1 MIIKN
6 YIGNI
11 VKAFK
16 NEPFNVFE
24 NEAKGIST
32 TSSSTFIPLFSSGRA
47 GLNISEDVLIN
58 EGYITNDMVY
68 AVATRIAK
76 VTASLP
82 IILTQNK
89 EYIEGSDE
97 LKSFIFDNWHDNDS
111 LEQALYKEVLYLIL
125 TGDAYHYTPYEYI
138 GARLPMK
145 NYILPTQNVRAWR
158 ESLSILSDI
167 DRYEFN
173 DGSKIMKIAPNE
185 IMHTHY
191 FNPSIEGIRKA
202 EGLSPLQAGYD
213 LLKASSN
220 RNIAESSL
228 YENRGASGI
237 ISAKNDLILT
247 GADKDI
253 IQKDLNNRIGG
264 AKNANKIVAL
274 QGAIDYKQ
282 LGMSAT
288 DMQLLGMRA
297 EHLRAVCGLF
307 GVQSVIFGDVSAST
321 YNNMQEAMKDFYN
334 QTCIPLMEQILAQ
347 KNKQLV
353 KRYNTITGL
362 NYKIEIDSG
371 NISALKTDRNQD
383 IEAVLKLVQA
393 GLITIDEARGE
404 LDYQAYTEDEKQSK
418 FATLLSPLVV
428 NNIIATMSE
437 EDKAR
442 LINQLKNNL

>member
-6 YIGNI
+6 YISNI
-11 VKAFK
+11 LKAVK
-16 NEPFNVFE
+16 NEPFNVF
-24 NEAKGIST
+24 ADQQRQST
-32 TSSSTFIPLFSSGRA
+32 TSESVFIPLFTSGRL
-47 GLNISEDVLIN
+47 GLNISEETLIN

-82 IILTQNK
+82 IIITRDS
-89 EYIEGSDE
+89 EYIEGKNE
-97 LKSFIFDNWHDNDS
+97 LKTFLFENWHDNDS
-111 LEQALYKEVLYLIL
+111 LEQALYKEVLYLLL
-125 TGDAYHYTPYEYI
+125 TGDAYHYTPYEYM
-138 GARLPMK
+138 GAKLPIK

-158 ESLSILSDI
+158 ETQSILSDI

-173 DGSKIMKIAPNE
+173 DGVKIRNIAPLE

-213 LLKASSN
+213 LLKASTN
-220 RNIAESSL
+220 RNVAESSL

-237 ISAKNDLILT
+237 ISSKNDLILT
-247 GADKDI
+247 SNDKEI
-253 IQKDLNNRIGG
+253 IQKDLNNRLGG

-274 QGAIDYKQ
+274 QGAVDYKQ

-288 DMQLLGMRA
+288 DMQLLGMRS

-307 GVQSVIFGDVSAST
+307 GVQSVIFGDVTASH

-353 KRYNTITGL
+353 KRYNAITGL
-362 NYKIEIDSG
+362 NYKIEIDK
-371 NISALKTDRNQD
+371 NDIDALKPSQQ
-383 IEAVLKLVQA
+383 EQA
-393 GLITIDEARGE
+393 TYLISLLDKGIITIEDVKTE
-404 LDYQAYTEDEKQSK
+404 L
-418 FATLLSPLVV
+418 
-428 NNIIATMSE
+428 
-437 EDKAR
+437 
-442 LINQLKNNL
+442 NL

>member
-6 YIGNI
+6 YFSNI
-11 VKAFK
+11 LKAVK
-16 NEPFNVFE
+16 NEPFNVFAE
-24 NEAKGIST
+24 QQRQST
-32 TSSSTFIPLFSSGRA
+32 TAESVFIPLFTSGRL
-47 GLNISEDVLIN
+47 GLNISEETLIN

-82 IILTQNK
+82 IILTQNA
-89 EYIEGSDE
+89 EYIEGKDE
-97 LKSFIFDNWHDNDS
+97 LKTFLFENWHDNDS
-111 LEQALYKEVLYLIL
+111 LEQALYKEVLYLLL
-125 TGDAYHYTPYEYI
+125 TGDAYHYTPYEYM
-138 GARLPMK
+138 GAKLPIK

-158 ESLSILSDI
+158 ETQSILSDI

-173 DGSKIMKIAPNE
+173 DGVKIRNIAPLE

-213 LLKASSN
+213 LLKASTN
-220 RNIAESSL
+220 RNVAESSL

-237 ISAKNDLILT
+237 ISSKNELILT
-247 GADKDI
+247 GADKEV
-253 IQKDLNNRIGG
+253 IQRDLNNRLGG

-274 QGAIDYKQ
+274 QGAVDYKQ

-307 GVQSVIFGDVSAST
+307 GVQSVIFGDVTASH

-347 KNKQLV
+347 KNKQLI
-353 KRYNTITGL
+353 KRYNAITGL
-362 NYKIEIDSG
+362 NYKIEIDK
-371 NISALKTDRNQD
+371 NDIDALKPSQQEQVTY
-383 IEAVLKLVQA
+383 LM
-393 GLITIDEARGE
+393 
-404 LDYQAYTEDEKQSK
+404 
-418 FATLLSPLVV
+418 TLLDKG
-428 NNIIATMSE
+428 IISI
-437 EDKAR
+437 EDVKTE
-442 LINQLKNNL
+442 LNL

>member
-6 YIGNI
+6 YISNI
-11 VKAFK
+11 LKAVK
-16 NEPFNVFE
+16 NEPFNVFAE
-24 NEAKGIST
+24 QQRQST
-32 TSSSTFIPLFSSGRA
+32 TSESVFIPLFSSGRL
-47 GLNISEDVLIN
+47 GLNISEETLIN

-82 IILTQNK
+82 IILTQNA
-89 EYIEGSDE
+89 EYIEGKDE
-97 LKSFIFDNWHDNDS
+97 LKTFLFENWHDNDS
-111 LEQALYKEVLYLIL
+111 LEQALYKEVLYLLL
-125 TGDAYHYTPYEYI
+125 TGDAYHYTPYEYM
-138 GARLPMK
+138 GAKLPIK

-158 ESLSILSDI
+158 ETQSILSDI

-173 DGSKIMKIAPNE
+173 DGVKIRNIAPLE

-213 LLKASSN
+213 LLKASTN
-220 RNIAESSL
+220 RNVAESSL

-237 ISAKNDLILT
+237 ISSKNELILT
-247 GADKDI
+247 GADKEV
-253 IQKDLNNRIGG
+253 IQRDLNSRIGG

-274 QGAIDYKQ
+274 QGAVDYKQ

-307 GVQSVIFGDVSAST
+307 GVQSIIFGDVTSST
-321 YNNMQEAMKDFYN
+321 YANMQEAMKDFYN

-347 KNKQLV
+347 KNKQLI
-353 KRYNTITGL
+353 KRYNAITGL
-362 NYKIEIDSG
+362 NYKVEIDKSD
-371 NISALKTDRNQD
+371 IDALKPSQQEHATYLISLLDKGIID
-383 IEAVLKLVQA
+383 IETVKQ
-393 GLITIDEARGE
+393 E
-404 LDYQAYTEDEKQSK
+404 L
-418 FATLLSPLVV
+418 
-428 NNIIATMSE
+428 
-437 EDKAR
+437 
-442 LINQLKNNL
+442 NL

>member
-6 YIGNI
+6 YISNI
-11 VKAFK
+11 LKAVK
-16 NEPFNVFE
+16 NEPFNVFAE
-24 NEAKGIST
+24 QQRQST
-32 TSSSTFIPLFSSGRA
+32 TAKSVFIPLFTSGRL
-47 GLNISEDVLIN
+47 GLNISEETLIN

-82 IILTQNK
+82 IILTQNA
-89 EYIEGSDE
+89 EYIEGKDE
-97 LKSFIFDNWHDNDS
+97 LKTFLFENWHDNDS
-111 LEQALYKEVLYLIL
+111 LEQALYKEVLYLLL
-125 TGDAYHYTPYEYI
+125 TGDAYHYTPYEYM
-138 GARLPMK
+138 GAKLPIK

-158 ESLSILSDI
+158 ETQSILSDI

-173 DGSKIMKIAPNE
+173 DGMKIRNIAPLE

-213 LLKASSN
+213 LLKASTN
-220 RNIAESSL
+220 RNVAESSL

-237 ISAKNDLILT
+237 ISSKNELILT
-247 GADKDI
+247 GADKEV
-253 IQKDLNNRIGG
+253 IQKDLNSRIGG

-274 QGAIDYKQ
+274 QGAVDYKQ

-307 GVQSVIFGDVSAST
+307 GVQSIIFGDVTSST
-321 YNNMQEAMKDFYN
+321 YANMQEAMKDFYN

-347 KNKQLV
+347 KNKQLI
-353 KRYNTITGL
+353 KRYNAITGL
-362 NYKIEIDSG
+362 NYKIEIDK
-371 NISALKTDRNQD
+371 NDIDALKPSQQEQVTY
-383 IEAVLKLVQA
+383 
-393 GLITIDEARGE
+393 LITLLDKGIVSIEDVKTE
-404 LDYQAYTEDEKQSK
+404 L
-418 FATLLSPLVV
+418 
-428 NNIIATMSE
+428 
-437 EDKAR
+437 
-442 LINQLKNNL
+442 NL

>member
-6 YIGNI
+6 YISNI
-11 VKAFK
+11 LKAVK
-16 NEPFNVFE
+16 NEPFNVFAE
-24 NEAKGIST
+24 QQRQST
-32 TSSSTFIPLFSSGRA
+32 TAESVFIPLFSSGRL
-47 GLNISEDVLIN
+47 GLNISEETLIN

-82 IILTQNK
+82 IILTQNA
-89 EYIEGSDE
+89 EYIEGKDD
-97 LKSFIFDNWHDNDS
+97 LKTFLFENWHDNDS
-111 LEQALYKEVLYLIL
+111 LEQALYKEVLYLLL
-125 TGDAYHYTPYEYI
+125 TGDAYHYTPYEYM
-138 GARLPMK
+138 GAKLPIK
-145 NYILPTQNVRAWR
+145 NYILPTQNVRVWR
-158 ESLSILSDI
+158 ETQSILSDI

-173 DGSKIMKIAPNE
+173 DGMKIRNIAPLE

-213 LLKASSN
+213 LLKASTN
-220 RNIAESSL
+220 RNVAESSL

-237 ISAKNDLILT
+237 ISSKNELILT
-247 GADKDI
+247 GADKEV
-253 IQKDLNNRIGG
+253 IQRDLNNRLGG

-274 QGAIDYKQ
+274 QGAVDYKQ

-307 GVQSVIFGDVSAST
+307 GVQSVIFGDVTASH

-347 KNKQLV
+347 KNKQLI
-353 KRYNTITGL
+353 KRYNAITGL
-362 NYKIEIDSG
+362 NYKIEIDK
-371 NISALKTDRNQD
+371 NDIDALKPSQQEQVTY
-383 IEAVLKLVQA
+383 
-393 GLITIDEARGE
+393 LITLLDKGIISIEDVKTE
-404 LDYQAYTEDEKQSK
+404 L
-418 FATLLSPLVV
+418 
-428 NNIIATMSE
+428 
-437 EDKAR
+437 
-442 LINQLKNNL
+442 NL

>member
-6 YIGNI
+6 YISNI
-11 VKAFK
+11 LKAVK
-16 NEPFNVFE
+16 NEPFNVFAE
-24 NEAKGIST
+24 QQRQST
-32 TSSSTFIPLFSSGRA
+32 TAESVFIPLFTSGRL
-47 GLNISEDVLIN
+47 GLNISEETLIN

-82 IILTQNK
+82 IIITRDS
-89 EYIEGSDE
+89 EYIEGKDE
-97 LKSFIFDNWHDNDS
+97 LKTFLFENWHDNDS
-111 LEQALYKEVLYLIL
+111 LEQALYKEVLYLLL
-125 TGDAYHYTPYEYI
+125 TGDAYHYTPYEYM
-138 GARLPMK
+138 GAKLPIK

-158 ESLSILSDI
+158 ETQSILSDI

-173 DGSKIMKIAPNE
+173 DGMKIMNIAPLE

-213 LLKASSN
+213 LLKASTN
-220 RNIAESSL
+220 RNVAESSL

-237 ISAKNDLILT
+237 ISSKNDLILT
-247 GADKDI
+247 SNDKEI
-253 IQKDLNNRIGG
+253 IQKDLNNRLGG

-274 QGAIDYKQ
+274 QGAVDYKQ

-307 GVQSVIFGDVSAST
+307 GVQSVIFGDVTASH

-353 KRYNTITGL
+353 KRYNAITGL
-362 NYKIEIDSG
+362 NYKIEIDK
-371 NISALKTDRNQD
+371 NDIDALKPSQQ
-383 IEAVLKLVQA
+383 EQA
-393 GLITIDEARGE
+393 TYLISLLDKGIITIEDVKTE
-404 LDYQAYTEDEKQSK
+404 L
-418 FATLLSPLVV
+418 
-428 NNIIATMSE
+428 
-437 EDKAR
+437 
-442 LINQLKNNL
+442 NL

>member
-6 YIGNI
+6 YISNI
-11 VKAFK
+11 LKAVK
-16 NEPFNVFE
+16 NEPFNVFAE
-24 NEAKGIST
+24 QQRQGA
-32 TSSSTFIPLFSSGRA
+32 TSESVFIPLFSSGRL
-47 GLNISEDVLIN
+47 GLNISEETLIN

-82 IILTQNK
+82 IILTQNA
-89 EYIEGSDE
+89 EYIEGKDE
-97 LKSFIFDNWHDNDS
+97 LKTFLFENWHDNDS
-111 LEQALYKEVLYLIL
+111 LEQALYKEVLYLLL
-125 TGDAYHYTPYEYI
+125 TGDAYHYTPYEYM
-138 GARLPMK
+138 GAKLPIK

-158 ESLSILSDI
+158 ETQSILSDI

-173 DGSKIMKIAPNE
+173 DGMKIRNIAPLE

-213 LLKASSN
+213 LLKASTN
-220 RNIAESSL
+220 RNVAESSL

-237 ISAKNDLILT
+237 ISSKNDLILT
-247 GADKDI
+247 SNDKEI
-253 IQKDLNNRIGG
+253 IQKDLNSRIGG

-274 QGAIDYKQ
+274 QGAVDYKQ

-307 GVQSVIFGDVSAST
+307 GVQSIIFGDVTSST
-321 YNNMQEAMKDFYN
+321 YANMQEAMKDFYN

-353 KRYNTITGL
+353 KRYNAITGL

-371 NISALKTDRNQD
+371 NISALKQDRNAD
-383 IEAVLKLVQA
+383 IDAVLKLVQA
-393 GLITIDEARGE
+393 GLITIDEARQE

-437 EDKAR
+437 EEKAR
-442 LINQLKNNL
+442 LISQLKNNL

>member
-6 YIGNI
+6 YISNI
-11 VKAFK
+11 LKAVK
-16 NEPFNVFE
+16 NEPFNVFAE
-24 NEAKGIST
+24 QQRQST
-32 TSSSTFIPLFSSGRA
+32 TAESVFIPLFSSGRL
-47 GLNISEDVLIN
+47 GLNISEETLIN

-82 IILTQNK
+82 IIITRDS
-89 EYIEGSDE
+89 EYIEGKDE
-97 LKSFIFDNWHDNDS
+97 LKTFLFENWHDNDS
-111 LEQALYKEVLYLIL
+111 LEQALYKEVLYLLL
-125 TGDAYHYTPYEYI
+125 TGDAYHYTPYEYM
-138 GARLPMK
+138 GAKLPIK

-158 ESLSILSDI
+158 ETQSILSEI

-173 DGSKIMKIAPNE
+173 DGVKIHNIAPLE

-213 LLKASSN
+213 LLKASTN
-220 RNIAESSL
+220 RNVAESSL

-237 ISAKNDLILT
+237 ISSKNELILT
-247 GADKDI
+247 GADKEV
-253 IQKDLNNRIGG
+253 IQKDLNNRLGG

-274 QGAIDYKQ
+274 QGAVDYKQ

-307 GVQSVIFGDVSAST
+307 GVQSIIFGDVTSST
-321 YNNMQEAMKDFYN
+321 YANMQEAMKDFYN

-353 KRYNTITGL
+353 RRYNAITGL
-362 NYKIEIDSG
+362 NYKIDIDK
-371 NISALKTDRNQD
+371 NDIDALKPSQQEQVTYLMTLLDKG
-383 IEAVLKLVQA
+383 I
-393 GLITIDEARGE
+393 ITIEDVKTE
-404 LDYQAYTEDEKQSK
+404 L
-418 FATLLSPLVV
+418 
-428 NNIIATMSE
+428 
-437 EDKAR
+437 
-442 LINQLKNNL
+442 NL

>member
-6 YIGNI
+6 YISNI
-11 VKAFK
+11 LKAVK
-16 NEPFNVFE
+16 NEPFNVFAE
-24 NEAKGIST
+24 QQRQST
-32 TSSSTFIPLFSSGRA
+32 TSESVFIPLFSSGRL
-47 GLNISEDVLIN
+47 GLNISEETLIN

-82 IILTQNK
+82 IILTQNA
-89 EYIEGSDE
+89 EYIEGKDE
-97 LKSFIFDNWHDNDS
+97 LKTFLFENWHDNDS
-111 LEQALYKEVLYLIL
+111 LEQALYKEVLYLLL
-125 TGDAYHYTPYEYI
+125 TGDAYHYTPYEYM
-138 GARLPMK
+138 GAKLPIK

-158 ESLSILSDI
+158 ETQSILSDI

-173 DGSKIMKIAPNE
+173 DGVKIRNIAPLE

-213 LLKASSN
+213 LLKASTN
-220 RNIAESSL
+220 RNVAESSL

-237 ISAKNDLILT
+237 ISSKNELILT
-247 GADKDI
+247 GADKEV
-253 IQKDLNNRIGG
+253 IQKDLNSRIGG

-274 QGAIDYKQ
+274 QGAVDYKQ

-307 GVQSVIFGDVSAST
+307 GVQSIIFGDVTSST
-321 YNNMQEAMKDFYN
+321 YANMQEAMKDFYN

-347 KNKQLV
+347 KNKQLI
-353 KRYNTITGL
+353 KRYNAITGL
-362 NYKIEIDSG
+362 NYNIEIDK
-371 NISALKTDRNQD
+371 NDIDALKPSQQEQVTY
-383 IEAVLKLVQA
+383 
-393 GLITIDEARGE
+393 LITLLDKGIISIEDVKTE
-404 LDYQAYTEDEKQSK
+404 L
-418 FATLLSPLVV
+418 
-428 NNIIATMSE
+428 
-437 EDKAR
+437 
-442 LINQLKNNL
+442 NL

>member
-6 YIGNI
+6 YISNI
-11 VKAFK
+11 LKAVK
-16 NEPFNVFE
+16 NEPFNVF
-24 NEAKGIST
+24 ADQQRQST
-32 TSSSTFIPLFSSGRA
+32 TSESVFIPLFSSGRL
-47 GLNISEDVLIN
+47 GLNISEETLIN

-82 IILTQNK
+82 IIITRDS
-89 EYIEGSDE
+89 EYIEGKDE
-97 LKSFIFDNWHDNDS
+97 LKTFLFENWHDNDS
-111 LEQALYKEVLYLIL
+111 LEQALYKEVLYLLL
-125 TGDAYHYTPYEYI
+125 TGDAYHYTPYEYM
-138 GARLPMK
+138 GAKLPIK

-158 ESLSILSDI
+158 ETQSILSDI

-173 DGSKIMKIAPNE
+173 DGMKIMNIAPLE

-213 LLKASSN
+213 LLKASTN
-220 RNIAESSL
+220 RNVAESSL

-237 ISAKNDLILT
+237 ISSKNELILT
-247 GADKDI
+247 GADKEV
-253 IQKDLNNRIGG
+253 IQRDLNNRLGG

-274 QGAIDYKQ
+274 QGAVDYKQ

-307 GVQSVIFGDVSAST
+307 GVQSVIFGDVTASH

-353 KRYNTITGL
+353 KRYNAITGL
-362 NYKIEIDSG
+362 NYKIEIDK
-371 NISALKTDRNQD
+371 NDIDALKPSQQEQATYLISLLDKGILT
-383 IEAVLKLVQA
+383 IEDVK
-393 GLITIDEARGE
+393 TE
-404 LDYQAYTEDEKQSK
+404 L
-418 FATLLSPLVV
+418 
-428 NNIIATMSE
+428 
-437 EDKAR
+437 
-442 LINQLKNNL
+442 NL

>member
-6 YIGNI
+6 YISNI
-11 VKAFK
+11 LKAVK
-16 NEPFNVFE
+16 NEPFNVFAE
-24 NEAKGIST
+24 QQRQSA
-32 TSSSTFIPLFSSGRA
+32 TSESVFIPLFSSGRL
-47 GLNISEDVLIN
+47 GLNISEETLIN

-82 IILTQNK
+82 IILTQDA
-89 EYIEGSDE
+89 EYIEGKDD
-97 LKSFIFDNWHDNDS
+97 LKTFLFENWHDNDS
-111 LEQALYKEVLYLIL
+111 LEQALYKEVLYLLL
-125 TGDAYHYTPYEYI
+125 TGDAYHYTPYEYM
-138 GARLPMK
+138 GAKLPIK

-158 ESLSILSDI
+158 ETQSILSDI

-173 DGSKIMKIAPNE
+173 DGVKIRNIAPLE

-213 LLKASSN
+213 LLKASTN
-220 RNIAESSL
+220 RNVAESSL

-237 ISAKNDLILT
+237 ISSKNELILT
-247 GADKDI
+247 GADKEV
-253 IQKDLNNRIGG
+253 IQRDLNNRLGG

-274 QGAIDYKQ
+274 QGAVDYKQ

-307 GVQSVIFGDVSAST
+307 GVQSVIFGDVTASH

-347 KNKQLV
+347 KNKQLI
-353 KRYNTITGL
+353 KRYNAITGL
-362 NYKIEIDSG
+362 NYKIEIDK
-371 NISALKTDRNQD
+371 NDIDALKPSQQEQVTYLISLLDKGIIS
-383 IEAVLKLVQA
+383 IEDVK
-393 GLITIDEARGE
+393 TE
-404 LDYQAYTEDEKQSK
+404 L
-418 FATLLSPLVV
+418 
-428 NNIIATMSE
+428 
-437 EDKAR
+437 
-442 LINQLKNNL
+442 NL

>member
-6 YIGNI
+6 YISNI
-11 VKAFK
+11 LKAVK
-16 NEPFNVFE
+16 NEPFNVFAE
-24 NEAKGIST
+24 QQRQST
-32 TSSSTFIPLFSSGRA
+32 TAESVFIPLFSSGRL
-47 GLNISEDVLIN
+47 GLNISEETLIN

-82 IILTQNK
+82 IIITQNA
-89 EYIEGSDE
+89 EYIEGKDE
-97 LKSFIFDNWHDNDS
+97 LKTFLFENWHDNDS
-111 LEQALYKEVLYLIL
+111 LEQALYKEVLYLLL
-125 TGDAYHYTPYEYI
+125 TGDAYHYTPYEYM
-138 GARLPMK
+138 GAKLPIK

-158 ESLSILSDI
+158 ETQSILSDI

-173 DGSKIMKIAPNE
+173 DGVKIRNIAPLE

-213 LLKASSN
+213 LLKASTN
-220 RNIAESSL
+220 RNVAESSL

-237 ISAKNDLILT
+237 ISSKNDLILT
-247 GADKDI
+247 SNDKEI
-253 IQKDLNNRIGG
+253 IQKDLNSRIGG

-274 QGAIDYKQ
+274 QGAVDYKQ

-307 GVQSVIFGDVSAST
+307 GVQSIIFGDVTSST
-321 YNNMQEAMKDFYN
+321 YANMQEAMKDFYN

-347 KNKQLV
+347 KNKQLI
-353 KRYNTITGL
+353 KRYNAITGL
-362 NYKIEIDSG
+362 NYKIDIDK
-371 NISALKTDRNQD
+371 NDIDALKPSQQ
-383 IEAVLKLVQA
+383 EQA
-393 GLITIDEARGE
+393 TYLISLLDKGIITIEDVKTE
-404 LDYQAYTEDEKQSK
+404 L
-418 FATLLSPLVV
+418 
-428 NNIIATMSE
+428 
-437 EDKAR
+437 
-442 LINQLKNNL
+442 NL

>member
-6 YIGNI
+6 YISNI
-11 VKAFK
+11 LKAVK
-16 NEPFNVFE
+16 NEPFNVFAE
-24 NEAKGIST
+24 QQRQSA
-32 TSSSTFIPLFSSGRA
+32 TSESVFIPLFSSGRL
-47 GLNISEDVLIN
+47 GLNISEETLIN

-82 IILTQNK
+82 IILTQNA
-89 EYIEGSDE
+89 EYIEGKDE
-97 LKSFIFDNWHDNDS
+97 LKTFLFENWHDNDS
-111 LEQALYKEVLYLIL
+111 LEQALYKEVLYLLL
-125 TGDAYHYTPYEYI
+125 TGDAYHYTPYEYM
-138 GARLPMK
+138 GAKLPIK

-158 ESLSILSDI
+158 ETQSILSDI

-173 DGSKIMKIAPNE
+173 DGMKIRNIAPLE

-213 LLKASSN
+213 LLKASTN
-220 RNIAESSL
+220 RNVAESSL

-237 ISAKNDLILT
+237 ISSKNELILT
-247 GADKDI
+247 GADKEV
-253 IQKDLNNRIGG
+253 IQRDLNNRLGG

-274 QGAIDYKQ
+274 QGAVDYKQ

-307 GVQSVIFGDVSAST
+307 GVQSIIFGDVTSST
-321 YNNMQEAMKDFYN
+321 YANMQEAMKDFYN

-353 KRYNTITGL
+353 KRYNAITGL
-362 NYKIEIDSG
+362 NYKIEIDK
-371 NISALKTDRNQD
+371 NDIDALKPSQQEQVTYLMTLLDKG
-383 IEAVLKLVQA
+383 I
-393 GLITIDEARGE
+393 ITIEDVKTE
-404 LDYQAYTEDEKQSK
+404 L
-418 FATLLSPLVV
+418 
-428 NNIIATMSE
+428 
-437 EDKAR
+437 
-442 LINQLKNNL
+442 NL

>member
-6 YIGNI
+6 YISNI
-11 VKAFK
+11 LKAVK
-16 NEPFNVFE
+16 NEPFNVFAE
-24 NEAKGIST
+24 QQRQST
-32 TSSSTFIPLFSSGRA
+32 TSESVFIPLFSSGRL
-47 GLNISEDVLIN
+47 GLNISEETLIN

-82 IILTQNK
+82 IIITQNA
-89 EYIEGSDE
+89 EYIEGKDE
-97 LKSFIFDNWHDNDS
+97 LKTFLFENWHDNDS
-111 LEQALYKEVLYLIL
+111 LEQALYKEILYLLL
-125 TGDAYHYTPYEYI
+125 TGDAYHYTPYEYM
-138 GARLPMK
+138 GAKLPIK

-158 ESLSILSDI
+158 ETQSILSEI

-173 DGSKIMKIAPNE
+173 DGMKIRNIAPLE

-213 LLKASSN
+213 LLKASTN
-220 RNIAESSL
+220 RNVAESSL

-237 ISAKNDLILT
+237 ISSKNELILT
-247 GADKDI
+247 GADKEV
-253 IQKDLNNRIGG
+253 IQRDLNSRIGG

-274 QGAIDYKQ
+274 QGAVDYKQ

-307 GVQSVIFGDVSAST
+307 GVQSIIFGDVTSST
-321 YNNMQEAMKDFYN
+321 YANMQEAMKDFYN

-347 KNKQLV
+347 KNKQLI
-353 KRYNTITGL
+353 KRYNAITGL
-362 NYKIEIDSG
+362 NYKIEIDK
-371 NISALKTDRNQD
+371 NDIDALKPSQQEQVTYLITLLDKGIIS
-383 IEAVLKLVQA
+383 IEDVKTELKL
-393 GLITIDEARGE
+393 
-404 LDYQAYTEDEKQSK
+404 
-418 FATLLSPLVV
+418 
-428 NNIIATMSE
+428 
-437 EDKAR
+437 
-442 LINQLKNNL
+442 

>member
-6 YIGNI
+6 YIRNI
-11 VKAFK
+11 VKAVK

-24 NEAKGIST
+24 QERVAT
-32 TSSSTFIPLFSSGRA
+32 TESTFIPLFSSGRA
-47 GLNISEDVLIN
+47 GLNIAESTLIN

-82 IILTQNK
+82 IILTQND
-89 EYIEGSDE
+89 EFVEGKDE
-97 LKSFIFDNWHDNDS
+97 LKNFIFENWHDNDS
-111 LEQALYKEVLYLIL
+111 LEQALFKEVLYLIL

-138 GARLPMK
+138 GAKLPLK

-158 ESLSILSDI
+158 ETNSILSDI

-173 DGSKIMKIAPNE
+173 DGAKILRISPLE
-185 IMHTHY
+185 IIHTHY
-191 FNPSIEGIRKA
+191 FNPSIEGINRA

-220 RNIAESSL
+220 RNIAEGSL

-237 ISAKNDLILT
+237 ISSKSEYPITAEDRS
-247 GADKDI
+247 I
-253 IQKDLNNRIGG
+253 IDEEFRNRIGG
-264 AKNANKIVAL
+264 ASKANKIVSL
-274 QGAIDYKQ
+274 TGQIDYKQ

-288 DMQLLGMRA
+288 DMQLLGMRV
-297 EHLRAVCGLF
+297 EHLRAVCSLF
-307 GVQSVIFGDVSAST
+307 GVQSVIFGDTTSSS

-334 QTCIPLMEQILAQ
+334 QTCIPIMEQILAQ
-347 KNKQLV
+347 KNKQLI
-353 KRYNTITGL
+353 KRYNAITGL
-362 NYKIEIDSG
+362 NYKLSVDVG
-371 NISALKTDRNQD
+371 NISALKQDRNAD

-393 GLITIDEARGE
+393 GLITIDEARQE

-437 EDKAR
+437 DDKAK

>member
-1 MIIKN
+1 MIMKN
-6 YIGNI
+6 YISNI
-11 VKAFK
+11 LKAVK
-16 NEPFNVFE
+16 NEPFNVF
-24 NEAKGIST
+24 ADQQKQGA
-32 TSSSTFIPLFSSGRA
+32 TSESVFIPLFSSGRL
-47 GLNISEDVLIN
+47 GLNISEDILIN

-82 IILTQNK
+82 VILTQDA
-89 EYIEGSDE
+89 EFIEGKDE
-97 LKSFIFDNWHDNDS
+97 LKTFIFENWHDNDS
-111 LEQALYKEVLYLIL
+111 FEQALYKEVLYLLL

-138 GARLPMK
+138 GAKLPIK

-158 ESLSILSDI
+158 ESQSILSDI

-173 DGSKIMKIAPNE
+173 DGVAIRKIAPLE

-213 LLKASSN
+213 LLKASTN

-237 ISAKNDLILT
+237 ISSKNDLILT
-247 GADKDI
+247 ANDKDI
-253 IQKDLNNRIGG
+253 IQKYLNSRIGG

-274 QGAIDYKQ
+274 QGAVDYKQ

-307 GVQSVIFGDVSAST
+307 GVQSIIFGDVSAST
-321 YNNMQEAMKDFYN
+321 YANMQEAMKDFYN

-353 KRYNTITGL
+353 KRYNAITGL
-362 NYKIEIDSG
+362 NYKIEIDK
-371 NISALKTDRNQD
+371 NDIDALKPTQM
-383 IEAVLKLVQA
+383 EQA
-393 GLITIDEARGE
+393 TYLISLLDKGIIDVETVKQE
-404 LDYQAYTEDEKQSK
+404 L
-418 FATLLSPLVV
+418 
-428 NNIIATMSE
+428 
-437 EDKAR
+437 
-442 LINQLKNNL
+442 NL

>member
-6 YIGNI
+6 YFSNI
-11 VKAFK
+11 LKAVK
-16 NEPFNVFE
+16 NEPFNVFAE
-24 NEAKGIST
+24 QQRQSATAESV
-32 TSSSTFIPLFSSGRA
+32 FIPLFTSGRL
-47 GLNISEDVLIN
+47 GLNISEETLIN

-82 IILTQNK
+82 IIITRDS
-89 EYIEGSDE
+89 EYIEGKDD
-97 LKSFIFDNWHDNDS
+97 LKTFLFENWHDNDS
-111 LEQALYKEVLYLIL
+111 LEQALYKEVLYLLL
-125 TGDAYHYTPYEYI
+125 TGDAYHYTPYEYM
-138 GARLPMK
+138 GAKLPIK

-158 ESLSILSDI
+158 ETQSILSDI

-173 DGSKIMKIAPNE
+173 DGVKIRNIAPLE

-213 LLKASSN
+213 LLKASTN
-220 RNIAESSL
+220 RNVAESSL

-237 ISAKNDLILT
+237 ISSKNELILT
-247 GADKDI
+247 GADKEV
-253 IQKDLNNRIGG
+253 IQRDLNNRLGG

-274 QGAIDYKQ
+274 QGAVDYKQ

-307 GVQSVIFGDVSAST
+307 GVQSIIFGDVTSST
-321 YNNMQEAMKDFYN
+321 YANMQEAMKDFYN

-347 KNKQLV
+347 KNKQLI
-353 KRYNTITGL
+353 KRYNAITGL
-362 NYKIEIDSG
+362 NYKIEIDK
-371 NISALKTDRNQD
+371 NDIDALKPSQQEQVTY
-383 IEAVLKLVQA
+383 
-393 GLITIDEARGE
+393 LITLLDKGIISIEDVKTE
-404 LDYQAYTEDEKQSK
+404 L
-418 FATLLSPLVV
+418 
-428 NNIIATMSE
+428 
-437 EDKAR
+437 
-442 LINQLKNNL
+442 NL

>member
-6 YIGNI
+6 YISNI
-11 VKAFK
+11 LKAVK
-16 NEPFNVFE
+16 NEPFNVFAE
-24 NEAKGIST
+24 QQRQSA
-32 TSSSTFIPLFSSGRA
+32 TSESVFIPLFSSGRL
-47 GLNISEDVLIN
+47 GLNISEETLIN

-82 IILTQNK
+82 IILTQNA
-89 EYIEGSDE
+89 EYIEGKDE
-97 LKSFIFDNWHDNDS
+97 LKTFLFENWHDNDS
-111 LEQALYKEVLYLIL
+111 LEQALYKEVLYLLL
-125 TGDAYHYTPYEYI
+125 TGDAYHYTPYEYM
-138 GARLPMK
+138 GAKLPIK

-158 ESLSILSDI
+158 ETQSILSDI

-173 DGSKIMKIAPNE
+173 DGMKIRSIAPLE

-213 LLKASSN
+213 LLKASTN

-237 ISAKNDLILT
+237 ISSKNELILT
-247 GADKDI
+247 GADKEV
-253 IQKDLNNRIGG
+253 IQKDLNSRIGG

-274 QGAIDYKQ
+274 QGAVDYKQ

-307 GVQSVIFGDVSAST
+307 GVQSIIFGDVTSST
-321 YNNMQEAMKDFYN
+321 YANMQEAMKDFYN

-347 KNKQLV
+347 KNKQLI
-353 KRYNTITGL
+353 KRYNAITGL
-362 NYKIEIDSG
+362 NYKIEIDK
-371 NISALKTDRNQD
+371 NDIDALKPSQQEQVTY
-383 IEAVLKLVQA
+383 LM
-393 GLITIDEARGE
+393 
-404 LDYQAYTEDEKQSK
+404 
-418 FATLLSPLVV
+418 TLLDKG
-428 NNIIATMSE
+428 IISI
-437 EDKAR
+437 EDVKTE
-442 LINQLKNNL
+442 LNL

>member
-6 YIGNI
+6 YFSNI
-11 VKAFK
+11 LKAVK
-16 NEPFNVFE
+16 NEPFNVFAE
-24 NEAKGIST
+24 QQRQGATAESV
-32 TSSSTFIPLFSSGRA
+32 FIPLFSSGRL
-47 GLNISEDVLIN
+47 GLNISEETLIN

-82 IILTQNK
+82 IILTQNA
-89 EYIEGSDE
+89 EYIEGKDE
-97 LKSFIFDNWHDNDS
+97 LKTFLFENWHDNDS
-111 LEQALYKEVLYLIL
+111 LEQALYKEVLYLLL
-125 TGDAYHYTPYEYI
+125 TGDAYHYTPYEYM
-138 GARLPMK
+138 GAKLPIK

-158 ESLSILSDI
+158 ETQSILSDI

-173 DGSKIMKIAPNE
+173 DGVKIRNIAPLE

-213 LLKASSN
+213 LLKASTN
-220 RNIAESSL
+220 RNVAESSL

-237 ISAKNDLILT
+237 ISSKNELILT
-247 GADKDI
+247 GADKEV
-253 IQKDLNNRIGG
+253 IQKDLNSRIGG

-274 QGAIDYKQ
+274 QGAVDYKQ

-307 GVQSVIFGDVSAST
+307 GVQSIIFGDVTSST
-321 YNNMQEAMKDFYN
+321 YANMQEAMKDFYN

-347 KNKQLV
+347 KNKQLI
-353 KRYNTITGL
+353 KRYNAITGL
-362 NYKIEIDSG
+362 NYNIEIDK
-371 NISALKTDRNQD
+371 NDIDALKPSQQEQVTY
-383 IEAVLKLVQA
+383 
-393 GLITIDEARGE
+393 LITLLDKGIISIEDVKTE
-404 LDYQAYTEDEKQSK
+404 L
-418 FATLLSPLVV
+418 
-428 NNIIATMSE
+428 
-437 EDKAR
+437 
-442 LINQLKNNL
+442 NL

>member
-6 YIGNI
+6 YISNI
-11 VKAFK
+11 LKAVK
-16 NEPFNVFE
+16 NEPFNVFAE
-24 NEAKGIST
+24 QQRQST
-32 TSSSTFIPLFSSGRA
+32 TAESVFIPLFTSGRL
-47 GLNISEDVLIN
+47 GLNISEETLIN

-82 IILTQNK
+82 IILTQNA
-89 EYIEGSDE
+89 EYIEGKDE
-97 LKSFIFDNWHDNDS
+97 LKTFLFENWHDNDS
-111 LEQALYKEVLYLIL
+111 LEQALYKEVLYLLL
-125 TGDAYHYTPYEYI
+125 TGDAYHYTPYEYM
-138 GARLPMK
+138 GAKLPIK

-158 ESLSILSDI
+158 ETQSILSDI

-173 DGSKIMKIAPNE
+173 DGVKIRNIAPLE

-213 LLKASSN
+213 LLKASTN
-220 RNIAESSL
+220 RNVAESSL

-237 ISAKNDLILT
+237 ISSKNELILT
-247 GADKDI
+247 GADKEV
-253 IQKDLNNRIGG
+253 IQRDLNNRLGG

-274 QGAIDYKQ
+274 QGAVDYKQ

-307 GVQSVIFGDVSAST
+307 GVQSIIFGDVTSST
-321 YNNMQEAMKDFYN
+321 YANMQEAMKDFYN

-353 KRYNTITGL
+353 KRYNAITGL
-362 NYKIEIDSG
+362 NYKIEIDK
-371 NISALKTDRNQD
+371 NDIDALKPSQQ
-383 IEAVLKLVQA
+383 EQA
-393 GLITIDEARGE
+393 TYLISLLDKGIITIEDVKTE
-404 LDYQAYTEDEKQSK
+404 L
-418 FATLLSPLVV
+418 
-428 NNIIATMSE
+428 
-437 EDKAR
+437 
-442 LINQLKNNL
+442 NL

>member
-6 YIGNI
+6 YISNI
-11 VKAFK
+11 LKAVK
-16 NEPFNVFE
+16 NEPFNVFAE
-24 NEAKGIST
+24 QQRQST
-32 TSSSTFIPLFSSGRA
+32 TSESVFIPLFSSGRL
-47 GLNISEDVLIN
+47 GLNISEETLIN

-82 IILTQNK
+82 IILTQNA
-89 EYIEGSDE
+89 EYIEGKDE
-97 LKSFIFDNWHDNDS
+97 LKTFLFENWHDNDS
-111 LEQALYKEVLYLIL
+111 LEQALYKEVLYLLL
-125 TGDAYHYTPYEYI
+125 TGDAYHYTPYEYM
-138 GARLPMK
+138 GAKLPIK

-158 ESLSILSDI
+158 ETQSILSDI

-173 DGSKIMKIAPNE
+173 DGVKIRNIAPLE

-213 LLKASSN
+213 LLKASTN
-220 RNIAESSL
+220 RNVAESSL

-237 ISAKNDLILT
+237 ISSKNELILT
-247 GADKDI
+247 GADKEV
-253 IQKDLNNRIGG
+253 IQKDLNSRIGG

-274 QGAIDYKQ
+274 QGAVDYKQ

-307 GVQSVIFGDVSAST
+307 GVQSIIFGDVTSST
-321 YNNMQEAMKDFYN
+321 YANMQEAMKDFYN

-347 KNKQLV
+347 KNKQLI
-353 KRYNTITGL
+353 KRYNAITGL
-362 NYKIEIDSG
+362 NYKIEIDK
-371 NISALKTDRNQD
+371 NDIDALKPSQQEQVTY
-383 IEAVLKLVQA
+383 
-393 GLITIDEARGE
+393 LITLLDKGIISIEDVKTE
-404 LDYQAYTEDEKQSK
+404 L
-418 FATLLSPLVV
+418 
-428 NNIIATMSE
+428 
-437 EDKAR
+437 
-442 LINQLKNNL
+442 NL